1 MNLLLFRF
9 IPMRKNKGFMLSH
22 TSHALLLKQFN
33 AIGWILRAHYKNKQS
48 SRRFYKI
55 YLYMPKKKPES
66 DS

>member
-1 MNLLLFRF
+1 
-9 IPMRKNKGFMLSH
+9 MLSH